1 MVANLHKWFV
11 ILILFTVAL
20 VGYYSVVIRYSGSV
34 FQDNYVP
41 VRLDISVKSV
51 FDTCPLFI
59 PDHLAPELR
68 QFHFP
73 GYDPK
78 EGCIPYKPYT
88 ILRNGSFSVTEKA
101 DGYDCYASY
110 VCLHNDQ
117 DIAYKAEPWVKI
129 PSKDAF
135 KCDIIETECRNGVF
149 FGDQQSHMHMQ
160 IYEKCTRSAPSNE
173 RPTDDRPHF
182 YVVVLDSVS
191 SSMIKRSLPR
201 TLKYLEARLN
211 AVQMEFLNKVGF
223 NSRPNAFPMA
233 FGKSVEGGSRAAV
246 GFPPLKSDW
255 DDQQK
260 CNEYLD
266 DYSFF
271 LEEYRLDGY
280 KTMAAIDRDTSI
292 VFYRDCWGLKRTEA
306 DHIWRPYQIRLDESQ
321 ALRSSHNCSEGHL
334 ELLQYLEMFMNSY
347 LGSPKAATVWAVNL
361 AHDTLKDLYHADEH
375 FLDFFERNAHHFDDA
390 FFFFFGDHGPRF
402 EGILDVPLG
411 RYETNNP
418 FLLMSVPKRYR
429 NAAVLEQLQNKSH
442 QLVTPF
448 DVHATFMDILK
459 LQPSS
464 NYTNTTFHKM
474 EPLSKGSSLLREWRG
489 PRNCR
494 TLPIPSEY
502 CLCQYNRTIVKSVA
516 LLRRIGEFLAE
527 KVNNIL
533 EKAGLGAMC
542 EKLNYLLTLNATKVA
557 DGNVSLY
564 EVAVYLTPSYGLF
577 LAHVRQ
583 SGTGFSLNSGI
594 TRLNPYGSQGHCIPN
609 RFLRPI
615 CLCKSWRLR

>member
-73 GYDPK
+73 G
-78 EGCIPYKPYT
+78 
-88 ILRNGSFSVTEKA
+88 
-101 DGYDCYASY
+101 
-110 VCLHNDQ
+110 CLHNDQ

-280 KTMAAIDRDTSI
+280 KAS
-292 VFYRDCWGLKRTEA
+292 
-306 DHIWRPYQIRLDESQ
+306 
-321 ALRSSHNCSEGHL
+321 
-334 ELLQYLEMFMNSY
+334 
-347 LGSPKAATVWAVNL
+347 
-361 AHDTLKDLYHADEH
+361 
-375 FLDFFERNAHHFDDA
+375 
-390 FFFFFGDHGPRF
+390 
-402 EGILDVPLG
+402 
-411 RYETNNP
+411 
-418 FLLMSVPKRYR
+418 
-429 NAAVLEQLQNKSH
+429 
-442 QLVTPF
+442 
-448 DVHATFMDILK
+448 
-459 LQPSS
+459 
-464 NYTNTTFHKM
+464 
-474 EPLSKGSSLLREWRG
+474 
-489 PRNCR
+489 
-494 TLPIPSEY
+494 
-502 CLCQYNRTIVKSVA
+502 
-516 LLRRIGEFLAE
+516 
-527 KVNNIL
+527 
-533 EKAGLGAMC
+533 
-542 EKLNYLLTLNATKVA
+542 
-557 DGNVSLY
+557 
-564 EVAVYLTPSYGLF
+564 
-577 LAHVRQ
+577 
-583 SGTGFSLNSGI
+583 
-594 TRLNPYGSQGHCIPN
+594 
-609 RFLRPI
+609 
-615 CLCKSWRLR
+615 